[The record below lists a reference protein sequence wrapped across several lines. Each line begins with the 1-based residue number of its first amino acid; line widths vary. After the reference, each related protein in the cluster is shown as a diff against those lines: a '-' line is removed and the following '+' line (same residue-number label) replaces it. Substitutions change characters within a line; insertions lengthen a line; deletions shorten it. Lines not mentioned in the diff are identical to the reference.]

1 MSFTVALIEWITFK
15 RCEQFLVHLSC
26 LQSKEKRKDVNISR
40 FGCSIGRCLPRLCKK
55 SKKNGLRGKIF
66 RKIEEKNV
74 TEMLSSAT
82 MMNLSFSEIPG

>member
-1 MSFTVALIEWITFK
+1 M
-15 RCEQFLVHLSC
+15 Q
-26 LQSKEKRKDVNISR
+26 SR
-40 FGCSIGRCLPRLCKK
+40 FGCSIGRCLLRLCKK

-82 MMNLSFSEIPG
+82 MMNLFFFFLRSLVSKQQISKSSK